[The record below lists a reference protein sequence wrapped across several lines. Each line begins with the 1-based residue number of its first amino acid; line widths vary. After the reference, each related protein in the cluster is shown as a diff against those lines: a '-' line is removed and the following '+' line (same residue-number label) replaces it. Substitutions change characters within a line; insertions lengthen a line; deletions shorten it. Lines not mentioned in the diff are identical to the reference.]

1 MVGEYVEFTKKN
13 GYFEYTT
20 LKTEGSF
27 EDLKI
32 KYGSSNIVIN
42 TEIGLIRTEIFRNFK
57 EI

>member
-1 MVGEYVEFTKKN
+1 MKTFYEN

-20 LKTEGSF
+20 LKTDGSF

-32 KYGSSNIVIN
+32 EYGSNNIVIN